1 MNLKNNIEKPDV
13 VILAGGKG
21 SRISKYTNY
30 KQKCS
35 AIINKK
41 PFINYLINH
50 VSKYEINRIFIL
62 VGYKPDKI
70 IRNYDNKIKNFR
82 KIKCITEKKPL
93 GTGGALYQ
101 LKKYKI
107 NNFYL
112 LNGDTILDIDLSKL
126 SKKISKNSLGIMSI
140 IKNYNYKSNK
150 QLAKLNIKNR
160 KVIYSKNQNLMNGGV
175 YYFKKKFLK
184 KIQNKKISLEKEIL
198 PNLIKKNKIDGKIF
212 KESFFID
219 IGTPGSFA
227 EAEKK
232 INKFIKKPAV
242 FFDRDGVINYD
253 YGYVSKFKDF
263 KIKPGVIKSLKLL
276 IKKKYHIFI
285 ITNQA
290 GIAKNKFS
298 LSDFEKLNLQFK
310 EYLSKK
316 KVFIDDIKFCP
327 HHPSGTIKK
336 YKKKCKCRKPSNKMI
351 TDTIKEWDID
361 LNKSL
366 MIGDKITDELCAKK
380 SGIKFY
386 YAKKNLLSLIKNVI
400 K

>member
-1 MNLKNNIEKPDV
+1 
-13 VILAGGKG
+13 
-21 SRISKYTNY
+21 
-30 KQKCS
+30 
-35 AIINKK
+35 
-41 PFINYLINH
+41 
-50 VSKYEINRIFIL
+50 
-62 VGYKPDKI
+62 
-70 IRNYDNKIKNFR
+70 
-82 KIKCITEKKPL
+82 
-93 GTGGALYQ
+93 
-101 LKKYKI
+101 
-107 NNFYL
+107 
-112 LNGDTILDIDLSKL
+112 
-126 SKKISKNSLGIMSI
+126 
-140 IKNYNYKSNK
+140 
-150 QLAKLNIKNR
+150 
-160 KVIYSKNQNLMNGGV
+160 MNGGV

-198 PNLIKKNKIDGKIF
+198 PNLINKNKIDGKIF